1 MSCGADTWVNLAA
14 AVGSVGAA
22 IAAVWLGLSVQY
34 KERLERLT
42 RAQLSAAGIT
52 AKLEHTIGITSSA
65 LAQAVFNNLDLSEE
79 ESRYEASKKI
89 RELMARGYF
98 KPDLE
103 TLLGLSA
110 LENYCA
116 NRIARAFDI
125 LDVIKGQTE
134 NIPLGDYVSG
144 VHTKSYGYSEML
156 LTEWA
161 VMFSTANDLLT
172 VALRECERV
181 SAVAA
186 PHPSGQELHG
196 NNHGPDDN

>member
-1 MSCGADTWVNLAA
+1 MSCDADTWINLAA
-14 AVGSVGAA
+14 AVGSVGAV

-34 KERLERLT
+34 RERRERLT
-42 RAQLSAAGIT
+42 RAQLSAAGIG
-52 AKLEHTIGITSSA
+52 AKLEHTIDLTSSG
-65 LAQAVFNNLDLSEE
+65 LAQAIFKNLELSEE

-98 KPDLE
+98 KPDLD

-134 NIPLGDYVSG
+134 NIPLGEYRPSVIA
-144 VHTKSYGYSEML
+144 KSYGYSEML
-156 LTEWA
+156 LSEWA
-161 VMFSTANDLLT
+161 VMFSSAHDLLT

-181 SAVAA
+181 AIVAA

-196 NNHGPDDN
+196 NDE

>member
-1 MSCGADTWVNLAA
+1 MPCGADTWINLAA

-22 IAAVWLGLSVQY
+22 VAAVWLGLSVQY
-34 KERLERLT
+34 RETRERLT

-52 AKLEHTIGITSSA
+52 AKLEHTIDITSSG
-65 LAQAVFNNLDLSEE
+65 LAHAVFNNLELSEE
-79 ESRYEASKKI
+79 KSRYEASKNI

-125 LDVIKGQTE
+125 LDVIKGQTD
-134 NIPLGDYVSG
+134 NIPLGEYDPSAIK
-144 VHTKSYGYSEML
+144 KSYGYSEML
-156 LTEWA
+156 LSQWA
-161 VMFSTANDLLT
+161 VMLSNANDLLT

-181 SAVAA
+181 STVAA

-196 NNHGPDDN
+196 EDE